1 MYCMWARGGQLKL
14 SWCWLS
20 GAMPNTHVLKKEAS
34 FQKKGEEK
42 DFFKKITER
51 DIQICFCH
59 KRRHIEIEI
68 LYIFCLPFFISTLV
82 RQIDTHVTRNTH
94 NSLDPTINT
103 TAVRLM
109 VLSPRHC

>member
-1 MYCMWARGGQLKL
+1 
-14 SWCWLS
+14 
-20 GAMPNTHVLKKEAS
+20 MPNTHVLKKEAS

-42 DFFKKITER
+42 DFFKKITEKT
-51 DIQICFCH
+51 F
-59 KRRHIEIEI
+59 KYAFVANVGTLLEIEI

-103 TAVRLM
+103 TAVRSM